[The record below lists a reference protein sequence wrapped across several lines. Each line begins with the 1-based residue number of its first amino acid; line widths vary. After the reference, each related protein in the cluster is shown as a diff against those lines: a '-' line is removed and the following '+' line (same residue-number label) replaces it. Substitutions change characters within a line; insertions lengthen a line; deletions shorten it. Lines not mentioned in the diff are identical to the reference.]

1 MAHHAGRNHE
11 FATGNELVCE
21 RGPRLG
27 IRKPALTPALE
38 LLVAARA
45 LLGDLLDH
53 TVRARRDDGSVHG
66 MVPIIGAVLG
76 VARAKVE
83 APDPSKVARSATGNG
98 GHMLLAAV
106 FGKEKAI
113 FQIVLNG
120 NRHVPV
126 VVKVAGN
133 ELGLSLLAK
142 IVVEEV
148 RAPAT
153 AFHELE
159 DARPVLVPRR
169 CPRLAGGHPLVR
181 SALLLFLVALREHQ
195 NLICAAIVAGTRVGQ
210 NVVGLTIA
218 VVLYQT
224 LKANRLSGIEV
235 HARLFLEHGHLPE
248 QPAPD
253 LARVNAQNLGS
264 LLGKAL
270 VAGLV
275 FPVPLANEVL
285 LSL

>member
-1 MAHHAGRNHE
+1 
-11 FATGNELVCE
+11 
-21 RGPRLG
+21 
-27 IRKPALTPALE
+27 
-38 LLVAARA
+38 
-45 LLGDLLDH
+45 
-53 TVRARRDDGSVHG
+53 

-83 APDPSKVARSATGNG
+83 APDPSKVARCTSGNG
-98 GHMLLAAV
+98 RHMLLAAV
-106 FGKEKAI
+106 FGEEKAI
-113 FQIVLNG
+113 FQVVLHG
-120 NRHVPV
+120 DRHVPV

-148 RAPAT
+148 RALAT
-153 AFHELE
+153 ALHELE
-159 DARPVLVPRR
+159 DARLVLIPRR
-169 CPRLAGGHPLVR
+169 CPGLAGGHPLIR
-181 SALLLFLVALREHQ
+181 GALFLFLVALREHQ

-210 NVVGLTIA
+210 DVVGLAVA

-235 HARLFLEHGHLPE
+235 NARLFLEHGHLPE
-248 QPAPD
+248 KAAPD
-253 LARVNAQNLGS
+253 LVGINAQNLGS

-270 VAGLV
+270 VAGFV
-275 FPVPLANEVL
+275 FSIPLANEVL